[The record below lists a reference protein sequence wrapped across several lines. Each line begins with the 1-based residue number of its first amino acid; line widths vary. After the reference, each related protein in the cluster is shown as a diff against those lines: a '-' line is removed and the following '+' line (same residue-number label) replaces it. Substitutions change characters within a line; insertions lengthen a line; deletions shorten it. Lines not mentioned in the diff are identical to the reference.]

1 LQASLSESLTL
12 RQQNESA
19 VNAMNEQL
27 QQRITIAAWLYE
39 DSRLL
44 RDDINTLFATEHM
57 TNVLLEGPGGRWS
70 VSTRSLWSIWFREMK
85 PNVPAVFC
93 NSSGCAR
100 V

>member
-1 LQASLSESLTL
+1 MLAQLQASLSESLTL

-44 RDDINTLFATEHM
+44 RDDINTL
-57 TNVLLEGPGGRWS
+57 LQP
-70 VSTRSLWSIWFREMK
+70 STHD
-85 PNVPAVFC
+85 
-93 NSSGCAR
+93 
-100 V
+100 

>member
-1 LQASLSESLTL
+1 MCRRNGLNTVACSRERSACFFTLCLAQLQASLSESLTL

-44 RDDINTLFATEHM
+44 RDDINTLFATEH
-57 TNVLLEGPGGRWS
+57 T
-70 VSTRSLWSIWFREMK
+70 
-85 PNVPAVFC
+85 
-93 NSSGCAR
+93 
-100 V
+100 